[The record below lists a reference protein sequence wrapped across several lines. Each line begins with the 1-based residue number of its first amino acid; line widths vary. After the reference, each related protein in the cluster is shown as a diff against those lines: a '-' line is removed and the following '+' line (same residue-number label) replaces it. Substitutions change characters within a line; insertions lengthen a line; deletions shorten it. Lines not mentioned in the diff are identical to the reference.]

1 MTLHGIMVMARF
13 KTYAVV
19 CEETGVVISQ
29 FLEDIMFGQ
38 QLKRNGLT
46 MAIMENDQY
55 KETKKVFLSSTK
67 KHIDG
72 IASPLEP
79 QRSILNEAEFPKA
92 DLIQIFH

>member
-1 MTLHGIMVMARF
+1 MARF

-29 FLEDIMFGQ
+29 FLEDIMAGQ

-46 MAIMENDQY
+46 MAVMEDERY

-72 IASPLEP
+72 ISSPLEP
-79 QRSILNEAEFPKA
+79 QRCIRNEAEFPSA
-92 DLIQIFH
+92 DLIQIFS